1 VGLAIA
7 LYGICTVVAIACQR
21 HLYGDAV
28 WYLVRVLSENQVVVL
43 DAGFGKEFFRSRW
56 FAYHLTQWPLLWA
69 SQLGMTSLTGLS
81 WIFGAALFL
90 PRTLSLI
97 ACWVWLKD
105 KRLFLFPLASLFA
118 GSMNAEIYIVSEAH
132 FLLSL
137 VWPLLI
143 LLWCA
148 ELTPAR
154 RVWLLL
160 IAIPTLLAYET
171 MAFFGPLLAA
181 AAVLRAIALW
191 DRVRDRI
198 LCLVLAAYFALG
210 SLFAVMATVW
220 PRDAANRGTFVSGL
234 VMALERGHLGILA
247 SIWLTLTFPVVAYL
261 WPRSRRLSAVLLAA
275 PLLLGGF
282 YVIRLFA
289 QPEQVGFETH
299 MYARGMTVV
308 TPWPLCLMFLL
319 LPIVSLS
326 WRPML
331 LPCLRA
337 VAVFGLLQCV
347 WSLGATMLWTNMVT
361 ALRLELA
368 RSTGVVP
375 YESTVL
381 ARRTLR
387 GMPMDRLHM
396 TWPLLPMSI
405 VLGGSLDVSSVVF
418 AERYPF
424 APFNPYMPA
433 ELPNLSR
440 FGVRYTRL
448 AATLDD
454 GAHLDFRAGGNATAS
469 LGEGWSNRAEDWAS
483 WTDGTRATIRLRT
496 PRGIERGSALQM
508 RLGAFVVRQHPR
520 QRVTVSLN
528 GQRLGALEITEAQ
541 VADGPAA
548 IELPIPAGVAAAG
561 GAPLVVQL
569 DLPDAQ
575 SPKSLGLSGDPRQLG
590 IAMVALSITPNA
602 SAPAAASSGA
612 AGGPNR

>member
-1 VGLAIA
+1 
-7 LYGICTVVAIACQR
+7 
-21 HLYGDAV
+21 
-28 WYLVRVLSENQVVVL
+28 
-43 DAGFGKEFFRSRW
+43 
-56 FAYHLTQWPLLWA
+56 
-69 SQLGMTSLTGLS
+69 
-81 WIFGAALFL
+81 
-90 PRTLSLI
+90 
-97 ACWVWLKD
+97 
-105 KRLFLFPLASLFA
+105 
-118 GSMNAEIYIVSEAH
+118 
-132 FLLSL
+132 
-137 VWPLLI
+137 
-143 LLWCA
+143 
-148 ELTPAR
+148 
-154 RVWLLL
+154 
-160 IAIPTLLAYET
+160 
-171 MAFFGPLLAA
+171 
-181 AAVLRAIALW
+181 
-191 DRVRDRI
+191 
-198 LCLVLAAYFALG
+198 
-210 SLFAVMATVW
+210 
-220 PRDAANRGTFVSGL
+220 
-234 VMALERGHLGILA
+234 MALERGHLGILA

-275 PLLLGGF
+275 PLLLGAF

-405 VLGGSLDVSSVVF
+405 VLGGSPDVSSVVF

-424 APFNPYMPA
+424 APFNPYMPD

-612 AGGPNR
+612 AGGPDR